1 MSQENDTSQ
10 NKRIAK
16 NTLALYLRMMLQM
29 LIGLYTSRVILQALG
44 VDDFGIYNVVGSVTA
59 MLSLINGAMSN
70 ATMRFITF
78 ELGRDNQQ
86 RLNEV
91 FCVSM
96 NIHIIIAIITFIFLD
111 TFGLWFLYNKMIIA
125 PDRLDAAFWVLQ
137 FSIVTCVMSILSVPY
152 NACII
157 AHEKMGTFALISLYQ
172 TLITLFLALFLPYY
186 SGDRLI
192 VYAIILMVVQLTM
205 QLIYFFYCKKHFSE
219 TSYRLIWKKPL
230 FVEMAKFAGWT
241 MNGNIAWLGYTQG
254 LNILI
259 NIFFGTAVN
268 AARGVAFNVQSK
280 VMGFC
285 DSFQTAVRPQITKT
299 YSSNDYKRLHS
310 LVIGSSK
317 FSYYLLLLLSLP
329 IYIEID
335 EILRIWL
342 GVVPEHTAN
351 FVRIILLCSAI
362 DILRNPMNAAIH
374 ATGNIKKYQLWE
386 ANTLLLIIPV
396 AYITLKMGN
405 TVESVFIVQLIIFI
419 IVQIERVFIVCP
431 QINMKKM
438 TYFSSIIL
446 PIVKVT
452 ISAITFIFLI
462 MSLWPLQKSNWIQFC
477 FYILYSLLS
486 SSLSIY
492 ILGLNNN
499 EKHKIISQ
507 FYKIEHYLKKFHL

>member
-1 MSQENDTSQ
+1 MSQDNNTSQ

-86 RLNEV
+86 RLNDV

-157 AHEKMGTFALISLYQ
+157 AHERMGTFALISLYQ
-172 TLITLFLALFLPYY
+172 TLFTLLLALFLPHY

-192 VYAIILMVVQLTM
+192 LYAIILMAVQLTM
-205 QLIYFFYCKKHFSE
+205 QLIYFMYCKKHFSE

-230 FVEMAKFAGWT
+230 FAEMAKFAGWT

-259 NIFFGTAVN
+259 NMFFGTAVN

-280 VMGFC
+280 IMGFC
-285 DSFQTAVRPQITKT
+285 DNFQTAVRPQITKT
-299 YSSNDYKRLHS
+299 YSSNDFKRMHS
-310 LVIGSSK
+310 LIIGSSK

-329 IYIEID
+329 VYIEIE

-342 GVVPEHTAN
+342 GIVPEHTAN

-374 ATGNIKKYQLWE
+374 ATGNIKKFQLWE

-396 AYITLKMGN
+396 AYVVLKLGFP
-405 TVESVFIVQLIIFI
+405 VEYAFIVQLIIFV

-431 QINMKKM
+431 QIYMRKM
-438 TYFSSIIL
+438 DYLRFLIL
-446 PIVKVT
+446 PIIKVT
-452 ISAITFIFLI
+452 LSAIAIPILLMCI
-462 MSLWPLQKSNWIQFC
+462 WKIERANWIQFTI
-477 FYILYSLLS
+477 YIILSLLS
-486 SSLSIY
+486 SSYSIY
-492 ILGLNNN
+492 LWGLRDN
-499 EKHKIISQ
+499 EKEKVILQIKKLIS
-507 FYKIEHYLKKFHL
+507 KLKNK

>member
-137 FSIVTCVMSILSVPY
+137 FSIVTSVMSILSVPY

-192 VYAIILMVVQLTM
+192 VYAIILMAVQLTM
-205 QLIYFFYCKKHFSE
+205 QLIYFLYCKKHFSE

-230 FVEMAKFAGWT
+230 FV
-241 MNGNIAWLGYTQG
+241 
-254 LNILI
+254 
-259 NIFFGTAVN
+259 
-268 AARGVAFNVQSK
+268 
-280 VMGFC
+280 
-285 DSFQTAVRPQITKT
+285 
-299 YSSNDYKRLHS
+299 
-310 LVIGSSK
+310 
-317 FSYYLLLLLSLP
+317 
-329 IYIEID
+329 
-335 EILRIWL
+335 
-342 GVVPEHTAN
+342 
-351 FVRIILLCSAI
+351 
-362 DILRNPMNAAIH
+362 
-374 ATGNIKKYQLWE
+374 
-386 ANTLLLIIPV
+386 
-396 AYITLKMGN
+396 
-405 TVESVFIVQLIIFI
+405 
-419 IVQIERVFIVCP
+419 
-431 QINMKKM
+431 
-438 TYFSSIIL
+438 
-446 PIVKVT
+446 
-452 ISAITFIFLI
+452 
-462 MSLWPLQKSNWIQFC
+462 
-477 FYILYSLLS
+477 
-486 SSLSIY
+486 
-492 ILGLNNN
+492 
-499 EKHKIISQ
+499 
-507 FYKIEHYLKKFHL
+507 

>member
-137 FSIVTCVMSILSVPY
+137 FSIVTSVMSILSVPY

-192 VYAIILMVVQLTM
+192 VYAIILMAVQLTM
-205 QLIYFFYCKKHFSE
+205 QLIYFLYCF
-219 TSYRLIWKKPL
+219 
-230 FVEMAKFAGWT
+230 
-241 MNGNIAWLGYTQG
+241 
-254 LNILI
+254 
-259 NIFFGTAVN
+259 
-268 AARGVAFNVQSK
+268 
-280 VMGFC
+280 
-285 DSFQTAVRPQITKT
+285 
-299 YSSNDYKRLHS
+299 
-310 LVIGSSK
+310 
-317 FSYYLLLLLSLP
+317 
-329 IYIEID
+329 
-335 EILRIWL
+335 
-342 GVVPEHTAN
+342 
-351 FVRIILLCSAI
+351 IIRNRSAI
-362 DILRNPMNAAIH
+362 KFFACRI
-374 ATGNIKKYQLWE
+374 Y
-386 ANTLLLIIPV
+386 
-396 AYITLKMGN
+396 KM
-405 TVESVFIVQLIIFI
+405 SIF
-419 IVQIERVFIVCP
+419 
-431 QINMKKM
+431 M
-438 TYFSSIIL
+438 
-446 PIVKVT
+446 
-452 ISAITFIFLI
+452 
-462 MSLWPLQKSNWIQFC
+462 
-477 FYILYSLLS
+477 
-486 SSLSIY
+486 
-492 ILGLNNN
+492 G
-499 EKHKIISQ
+499 
-507 FYKIEHYLKKFHL
+507 

>member
-137 FSIVTCVMSILSVPY
+137 FSIVTSVMSILSVPY

-186 SGDRLI
+186 SGDKLI
-192 VYAIILMVVQLTM
+192 VYAIILMSVQLTM
-205 QLIYFFYCKKHFSE
+205 QLIYFLYCKKH
-219 TSYRLIWKKPL
+219 
-230 FVEMAKFAGWT
+230 
-241 MNGNIAWLGYTQG
+241 
-254 LNILI
+254 
-259 NIFFGTAVN
+259 
-268 AARGVAFNVQSK
+268 
-280 VMGFC
+280 
-285 DSFQTAVRPQITKT
+285 
-299 YSSNDYKRLHS
+299 
-310 LVIGSSK
+310 
-317 FSYYLLLLLSLP
+317 
-329 IYIEID
+329 
-335 EILRIWL
+335 
-342 GVVPEHTAN
+342 
-351 FVRIILLCSAI
+351 
-362 DILRNPMNAAIH
+362 
-374 ATGNIKKYQLWE
+374 
-386 ANTLLLIIPV
+386 
-396 AYITLKMGN
+396 
-405 TVESVFIVQLIIFI
+405 
-419 IVQIERVFIVCP
+419 
-431 QINMKKM
+431 
-438 TYFSSIIL
+438 
-446 PIVKVT
+446 
-452 ISAITFIFLI
+452 
-462 MSLWPLQKSNWIQFC
+462 
-477 FYILYSLLS
+477 
-486 SSLSIY
+486 
-492 ILGLNNN
+492 
-499 EKHKIISQ
+499 
-507 FYKIEHYLKKFHL
+507 

>member
-137 FSIVTCVMSILSVPY
+137 FSIVTSVMSILSVPY

-192 VYAIILMVVQLTM
+192 VYAIILMAVQLTM
-205 QLIYFFYCKKHFSE
+205 QLIYF
-219 TSYRLIWKKPL
+219 
-230 FVEMAKFAGWT
+230 
-241 MNGNIAWLGYTQG
+241 
-254 LNILI
+254 
-259 NIFFGTAVN
+259 
-268 AARGVAFNVQSK
+268 
-280 VMGFC
+280 
-285 DSFQTAVRPQITKT
+285 
-299 YSSNDYKRLHS
+299 
-310 LVIGSSK
+310 
-317 FSYYLLLLLSLP
+317 
-329 IYIEID
+329 
-335 EILRIWL
+335 
-342 GVVPEHTAN
+342 
-351 FVRIILLCSAI
+351 
-362 DILRNPMNAAIH
+362 
-374 ATGNIKKYQLWE
+374 
-386 ANTLLLIIPV
+386 
-396 AYITLKMGN
+396 
-405 TVESVFIVQLIIFI
+405 
-419 IVQIERVFIVCP
+419 
-431 QINMKKM
+431 
-438 TYFSSIIL
+438 
-446 PIVKVT
+446 
-452 ISAITFIFLI
+452 
-462 MSLWPLQKSNWIQFC
+462 
-477 FYILYSLLS
+477 LY
-486 SSLSIY
+486 
-492 ILGLNNN
+492 
-499 EKHKIISQ
+499 
-507 FYKIEHYLKKFHL
+507 

>member
-137 FSIVTCVMSILSVPY
+137 FSIVTSVMSILSVPY

-186 SGDRLI
+186 SGDKLI
-192 VYAIILMVVQLTM
+192 VYAIILMSVQLTM
-205 QLIYFFYCKKHFSE
+205 QLIYFLYYWFVFLLVLFLLYCLRFYF
-219 TSYRLIWKKPL
+219 
-230 FVEMAKFAGWT
+230 
-241 MNGNIAWLGYTQG
+241 
-254 LNILI
+254 
-259 NIFFGTAVN
+259 
-268 AARGVAFNVQSK
+268 
-280 VMGFC
+280 
-285 DSFQTAVRPQITKT
+285 
-299 YSSNDYKRLHS
+299 
-310 LVIGSSK
+310 LV
-317 FSYYLLLLLSLP
+317 FLLYYFR
-329 IYIEID
+329 Y
-335 EILRIWL
+335 
-342 GVVPEHTAN
+342 
-351 FVRIILLCSAI
+351 
-362 DILRNPMNAAIH
+362 
-374 ATGNIKKYQLWE
+374 
-386 ANTLLLIIPV
+386 
-396 AYITLKMGN
+396 
-405 TVESVFIVQLIIFI
+405 
-419 IVQIERVFIVCP
+419 
-431 QINMKKM
+431 
-438 TYFSSIIL
+438 
-446 PIVKVT
+446 
-452 ISAITFIFLI
+452 
-462 MSLWPLQKSNWIQFC
+462 
-477 FYILYSLLS
+477 
-486 SSLSIY
+486 
-492 ILGLNNN
+492 
-499 EKHKIISQ
+499 
-507 FYKIEHYLKKFHL
+507 

>member
-1 MSQENDTSQ
+1 MSQEKNNSQ

-16 NTLALYLRMMLQM
+16 NTLALYLRMMVQM

-111 TFGLWFLYNKMIIA
+111 TFGLWFLYNKMIID
-125 PDRLDAAFWVLQ
+125 PYRLNAAFWVLQ
-137 FSIVTCVMSILSVPY
+137 FSIVTCVFSILSVPY

-157 AHEKMGTFALISLYQ
+157 AHEKMGAFALISLYQ
-172 TLITLFLALFLPYY
+172 TLFTLLLALFLPHY

-192 VYAIILMVVQLTM
+192 LYAIFLMAVQLTM
-205 QLIYFFYCKKHFSE
+205 QLIYFMYCKKHFSE

-241 MNGNIAWLGYTQG
+241 MNGSIACLGYTQG

-259 NIFFGTAVN
+259 NMFFGTAVN
-268 AARGVAFNVQSK
+268 AARGVAFTVQSK
-280 VMGFC
+280 IMGFC
-285 DSFQTAVRPQITKT
+285 DNFQTAVRPQITKT
-299 YSSNDYKRLHS
+299 YSSNDLKRMHS
-310 LVIGSSK
+310 LIIGSSK

-329 IYIEID
+329 IYIEIE

-342 GVVPEHTAN
+342 GIVPEHTAN
-351 FVRIILLCSAI
+351 FVRIILLCSAV

-374 ATGNIKKYQLWE
+374 ATGKIKKFQLWE

-396 AYITLKMGN
+396 AYVVLKQGYAA
-405 TVESVFIVQLIIFI
+405 EYAFIVQFIIFV
-419 IVQIERVFIVCP
+419 IVQIERVLIVCP
-431 QINMKKM
+431 QIHMRKM
-438 TYFSSIIL
+438 YYVSLLIFPII
-446 PIVKVT
+446 KVT
-452 ISAITFIFLI
+452 LSAISIPVIMMIF
-462 MSLWPLQKSNWIQFC
+462 WPIESSNWFQFSI
-477 FYILYSLLS
+477 FIIISLLS

-492 ILGLNNN
+492 FLGLKER
-499 EKHKIISQ
+499 EKEKIKIQINKLKQKII
-507 FYKIEHYLKKFHL
+507 K